1 MSSLGMAGAAVD
13 IIIIPSSMVMLYFFY
28 ISSTLIIL
36 LLIICN
42 VSDVNWMNAWLGF
55 FGGKKCYTRGT
66 VWLDQ
71 VFSTW

>member
-13 IIIIPSSMVMLYFFY
+13 IIIIPSSMILYFFY

-42 VSDVNWMNAWLGF
+42 VSECQLDECLVGF
-55 FGGKKCYTRGT
+55 RGGKKCYTRGT

-71 VFSTW
+71 VYSTW